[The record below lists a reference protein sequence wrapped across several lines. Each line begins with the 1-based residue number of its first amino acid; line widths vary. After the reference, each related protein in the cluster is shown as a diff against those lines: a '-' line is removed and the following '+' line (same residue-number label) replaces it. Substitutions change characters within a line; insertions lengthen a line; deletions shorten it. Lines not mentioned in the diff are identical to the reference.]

1 MAGLN
6 TKLWLWKLN
15 QPKYFQF
22 VLNTDKTNA
31 NKTVTVDIPVTAAVS
46 NHSSCNVTDSS
57 NANATSQV
65 LVLMWSDPDPDFPE
79 EVLMRNFTVV
89 FEANTTENIYGVSK
103 MSGVYALRSYNFTDP
118 STNNTEIVKDLI
130 SFTTFNMN
138 PMQFTVALNK

>member
-1 MAGLN
+1 MEGHL
-6 TKLWLWKLN
+6 L
-15 QPKYFQF
+15 
-22 VLNTDKTNA
+22 LNTDQTDPS
-31 NKTVTVDIPVTAAVS
+31 KTVTVHIPATAAVS
-46 NHSSCNVTDSS
+46 NHSSCNVTDST
-57 NANATSQV
+57 NGNATSQV
-65 LVLMWSDPDPDFPE
+65 LVLVWSDPDPDFPE

>member
-1 MAGLN
+1 MN

-31 NKTVTVDIPVTAAVS
+31 NKTVTVDIPVMAAVS
-46 NHSSCNVTDSS
+46 NHSSCNVTDTS

-79 EVLMRNFTVV
+79 EVLMRNLTVK
-89 FEANTTENIYGVSK
+89 FDANTTENIYGVR
-103 MSGVYALRSYNFTDP
+103 MISGVYALR
-118 STNNTEIVKDLI
+118 
-130 SFTTFNMN
+130 
-138 PMQFTVALNK
+138 

>member
-1 MAGLN
+1 MAGLD
-6 TKLWLWKLN
+6 TKLWKLN

-46 NHSSCNVTDSS
+46 NHSSCNVTDPA

-89 FEANTTENIYGVSK
+89 FEANTTDNIYGVSK